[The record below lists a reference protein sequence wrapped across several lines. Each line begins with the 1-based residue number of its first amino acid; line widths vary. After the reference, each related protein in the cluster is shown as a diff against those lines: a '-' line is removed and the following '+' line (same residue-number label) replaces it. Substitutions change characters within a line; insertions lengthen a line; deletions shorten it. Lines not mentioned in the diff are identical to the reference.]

1 MNFSIVNAQISDIPV
16 IFSQAKSLIDAY
28 EDVAS
33 IDYERVLRWMERKIT
48 QNICEYRC
56 LITDGQRCAFWHL
69 CEDGELDDLYVLPAF
84 RNMGIGSLILKQCI
98 EESKEPVWLYVFS
111 RNKRAIS
118 FYERF
123 GFTVRE
129 SVGATRLIM
138 ERMVDT
144 VSSKVYNSL
153 R

>member
-1 MNFSIVNAQISDIPV
+1 MNFSIVNAQISDVPV
-16 IFSQAKSLIDAY
+16 IFSQAKSLIDTY

-33 IDYERVLRWMERKIT
+33 IDYERVLKWMERKIT

-56 LITDGQRCAFWHL
+56 MLADGQKCAFWRL

-98 EESKEPVWLYVFS
+98 EESKESVWLYVFS

-144 VSSKVYNSL
+144 VSSKVYNS
-153 R
+153 

>member
-1 MNFSIVNAQISDIPV
+1 MSFSIVNAEPFDIPA

-28 EDVAS
+28 EDIAS

-56 LITDGQRCAFWHL
+56 LIADGQRCAFWRL

-129 SVGATRLIM
+129 SVGATRLVM
-138 ERMVDT
+138 ERKVDT
-144 VSSKVYNSL
+144 V
-153 R
+153 